1 MKDWRRRERIGSSG
15 RQCPHA
21 TRRAQ
26 QDLSFTVG
34 SYSSDNGL
42 EMVFWG
48 RKNGRGICWSYY
60 YFLDALVNTD
70 LYSFSFAALLY
81 SYLN

>member
-1 MKDWRRRERIGSSG
+1 MGSSG

-34 SYSSDNGL
+34 STALTMAWKWFFGGEDRG
-42 EMVFWG
+42 G
-48 RKNGRGICWSYY
+48 RMRWLYY
-60 YFLDALVNTD
+60 YFLDALVNID
-70 LYSFSFAALLY
+70 LYPFNFAALLY